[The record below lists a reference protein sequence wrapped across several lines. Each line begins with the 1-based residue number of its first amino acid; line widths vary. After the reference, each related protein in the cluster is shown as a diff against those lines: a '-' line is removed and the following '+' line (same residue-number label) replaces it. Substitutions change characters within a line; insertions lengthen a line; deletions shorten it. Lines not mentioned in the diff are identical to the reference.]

1 MSGESNKILVL
12 KKELMQ
18 TRGFESLLP
27 IGV

>member
-18 TRGFESLLP
+18 TRGFELLLP